1 MGPSRARRS
10 LSFAAATAVA
20 ASLAVT
26 GCSSSGGSGDA
37 AGGKI
42 TLTVATFSDF
52 GYKPLIAEYE
62 KAHPNVTV
70 KERVSQ
76 LDQHHNSLSTQLSSG
91 SGAADVV
98 AIEEGYLPKFREVKD
113 KFVNLADYGAAARK
127 DEYLPYKWA
136 QGTTADGFVLGYGTD
151 VGGLAICYRKDL
163 FQQAG
168 LPTDRAEVAKLWPTW
183 DAYFKTGD
191 AFRAKVADHAW
202 FDSAGN
208 VFSAMMNQTEVG
220 FFDTSDSYVAD
231 TNPKVKEFF
240 QSAGAAAEHGLSANL
255 APFSQQWNAGIKQGK
270 MATMTCPAWMTGLIQ
285 SAAGPESAGKWDIAA
300 VPGGGGNWG
309 GSFLTVPKQSKHA
322 KEAAEL
328 AAFLTSAAS
337 EKAIFQGPTGS
348 LPSLQGPLQDPAVQG
363 TKQPYFSDAPT
374 GQIFAASATGLKP
387 SFRGTKDQE
396 VRIPFGNALQ
406 LIEQQKATTAE
417 AWTKALD
424 EAKKGL
430 AH

>member
-1 MGPSRARRS
+1 M
-10 LSFAAATAVA
+10 AATAA
-20 ASLAVT
+20 AAALLLTA
-26 GCSSSGGSGDA
+26 CSSGTGGGDA
-37 AGGKI
+37 TGGKI

-62 KAHPNVTV
+62 KSHPNITV

-76 LDQHHNSLSTQLSSG
+76 MDQHHNSLSTQLSSG

-113 KFVNLADYGAAARK
+113 KFVNLADYGANSRK

-136 QGTTADGFVLGYGTD
+136 QATTSDGFVLGYGTD

-168 LPTDRAEVAKLWPTW
+168 LPTDRTEVGKLWPTW
-183 DAYFKTGD
+183 DAYFKTGGT
-191 AFRAKVADHAW
+191 FRSKVPDHAW

-208 VFSAMMNQTEVG
+208 VFTAMMNQAEFG
-220 FFDTSDSYVAD
+220 FFDAKDSYIAD
-231 TNPKVKEFF
+231 TNPLVAADF
-240 QSAGAAAEHGLSANL
+240 AATGGATEHGLSANL
-255 APFSQQWNAGIKQGK
+255 APFSQQWNAGIKQGR

-309 GSFLTVPKQSKHA
+309 GSFLTVPKQTKHA

-328 AAFLTSAAS
+328 AAFLTSADS

-348 LPSLQGPLQDPAVQG
+348 LPSLQNVLKDPAVQG
-363 TKQPYFSDAPT
+363 TKQAYFNDAPT
-374 GQIFAASATGLKP
+374 GQIFAASASGLKP
-387 SFRGTKDQE
+387 SFRGTKDQQ
-396 VRIPFGNALQ
+396 VRVPFGNALG
-406 LIEQQKATTAE
+406 LIEQHKSTTAE
-417 AWTKALD
+417 AWEKALA
-424 EAKKGL
+424 EARKSL
-430 AH
+430 SH

>member
-1 MGPSRARRS
+1 MGSPRARRS
-10 LSFAAATAVA
+10 LTLAAAAAATALLIT
-20 ASLAVT
+20 S
-26 GCSSSGGSGDA
+26 CSSGSGSGDA

-52 GYKPLIAEYE
+52 GYKPLIAEFE
-62 KAHPNVTV
+62 KSHPNVTV

-113 KFVNLADYGAAARK
+113 KFANLADYGALDRK
-127 DEYLPYKWA
+127 DAYLPYKWA
-136 QGTTADGFVLGYGTD
+136 QSAADGAFVMGYGTD

-168 LPTDRAEVAKLWPTW
+168 LPTDRTEVAALWPTW
-183 DAYFKTGD
+183 DAYFKTGE
-191 AFRAKVADHAW
+191 AFKAKVADHAW

-208 VFSAMMNQTEVG
+208 VFTAMMNQTEFG
-220 FFDTSDSYVAD
+220 FFDGSDAYIGD
-231 TNPKVKEFF
+231 TNPKVKQFF
-240 QSAGAAAEHGLSANL
+240 EATGAAVEKDLSASL
-255 APFSQQWNAGIKQGK
+255 APFSQQWNAGIKQGR

-309 GSFLTVPKQSKHA
+309 GSFLTVPKQSKHV

-328 AAFLTSAAS
+328 AAFLTSPES

-348 LPSLQGPLQDPAVQG
+348 LPSLTEVLKDPAVQG
-363 TKQPYFSDAPT
+363 TKQAYFNDAPT
-374 GQIFAASATGLKP
+374 GQIFAASASGLKP
-387 SFRGTKDQE
+387 SFRGTKDQQ
-396 VRIPFGNALQ
+396 VRVPFGNALG
-406 LIEQQKATTAE
+406 LIEQKKSSTAE
-417 AWTKALD
+417 AWDKALA
-424 EAKKGL
+424 EAQKSL
-430 AH
+430 SH